1 MRKQRF
7 LQLILLLFFF
17 TCLPALAA
25 VDPEGVSFR
34 DRLRR
39 LVESGEQQAFK
50 ALVQAEPA
58 LSKRAFVVEFLDVWE
73 QREREESFPPLTD
86 LVGLLA
92 EAIGEAHA
100 DVKPSQIVDRYHNK
114 KNEAATYELGR
125 YAEDI
130 YSPYEGTA
138 IVESL
143 NTKGLEEEV
152 HYGAGLYRRAE
163 FREGELSVLL
173 PLVLNHVRLVLAGVY
188 ADRGVFVREFDL
200 RLQASSQATERL
212 KEAPNPDLDE
222 WEKAHKQ
229 TEEMLTLLGQNFLV
243 QTGLVS
249 DFSPDTLAK
258 LEEVGVEYRLPA
270 LVSRFQA
277 AHRASRPE
285 QAKAHLE
292 AVEKLVSENSEDPPA
307 LYRFAIKTMKFQS
320 RFEEAS
326 EEELV
331 ESFREAWNELDDYAP
346 GVKIGDDD
354 GWWVA
359 KDAVKFWIDALSS
372 LDESLAEE
380 ELERIHFALVDW
392 LFEGRQNSPQDYYTT
407 QELWMQSVE
416 VGVYLTQRV
425 AVLDLTSYL
434 MESAG
439 MDRFFRQEDVPEA
452 LRILESM
459 TLSLGE
465 YPAVFHLNYDGS
477 PYPPLSFENSSL
489 MRELKIRIAF
499 LKAVAADDIET
510 QVESLN
516 SIVPN
521 LQNLDRPESYIHY
534 HQLLGREFMAR
545 ERHDLAVPL
554 LERAIEYANK
564 YSFRIKEVEL
574 ATLVSEAY
582 SAQSDWEMAL
592 LYSERAKATLQSTL
606 PSSAANEAE
615 ALGKQ
620 GRNAGELSA
629 VAHLKSDNPKAA
641 FEALS
646 EGQQLQS
653 AGIQLAANRTARG
666 DLNSVASK
674 QKSLEI
680 LERQAKSL
688 ESLPDSQTRTEL
700 LENNNQQLAKSRTDF
715 MLESRRIRAKYP
727 KLYTTTLRFDPLVL
741 PDVQEGLPPG
751 TAVIQYFATA
761 HELFI
766 FVVTGDSFHLHSVS
780 LDQSELDELV
790 LDYLKKLRR
799 ATPDDGDLARLSKR
813 LSSLL
818 IEPVY
823 EDVAKSETLILIPS
837 GRLNILPFASLLDES
852 DSPLAARKRLV
863 FLAKATDFM
872 KISGSRPKE
881 VNEMVAFANATLD
894 LPSAQREGEKVSE
907 MFHDSK
913 LFVGAEATRENLLQY
928 ASGADVLH
936 LATHGLSDPL
946 DALNNYLALAGSGR
960 LSQEEIF
967 NLELSDTSLVT
978 LSACNTALSNTT
990 EYDFVASIA
999 EAFWIA
1005 GSRSVVASVW
1015 SVDDD
1020 STERLMTEFYRG
1032 LKEDGLGKA
1041 EALQKAQLAVRAEP
1055 RFQHPYFW
1063 AGFMLF
1069 GDYR

>member
-34 DRLRR
+34 DRLRG

-73 QREREESFPPLTD
+73 QREGEESFPPLTD
-86 LVGLLA
+86 LAGLLA
-92 EAIGEAHA
+92 EEIREAHA

-125 YAEDI
+125 YAEDV

-143 NTKGLEEEV
+143 NTRGLEEGV
-152 HYGAGLYRRAE
+152 HYGAGPYRMTQ
-163 FREGELSVLL
+163 FGDGELSVLL
-173 PLVLNHVRLVLAGVY
+173 PLVLNQTRLVLAIVY
-188 ADRGVFVREFDL
+188 ADREVFVRESDL
-200 RLQASSQATERL
+200 RIQAYNLATERL
-212 KEAPNPDLDE
+212 REAPNPDLDE
-222 WEKAHKQ
+222 WEKSGKQ
-229 TEEMLTLLGQNFLV
+229 AEEMLTVVGQNFLV
-243 QTGLVS
+243 QSGMIS

-258 LEEVGVEYRLPA
+258 LEEVGVELSV

-277 AHRASRPE
+277 ALRASRPE
-285 QAKAHLE
+285 QAKAHL
-292 AVEKLVSENSEDPPA
+292 AALEKLLADESEDPPA
-307 LYRFAIKTMKFQS
+307 LYRFAIKTMRFQS

-326 EEELV
+326 PEEV
-331 ESFREAWNELDDYAP
+331 IESFREAWSELDDYVP
-346 GVKIGDDD
+346 GVKTEDDV
-354 GWWVA
+354 WWEA
-359 KDAVKFWIDALSS
+359 KDAVKFWIDALCS

-380 ELERIHFALVDW
+380 EIEKIHFALVDW
-392 LFEGRQNSPQDYYTT
+392 MVKGRQDSPQDHYTVG
-407 QELWMQSVE
+407 ELWINSVE
-416 VGVYLTQRV
+416 VCVYLTQRI

-439 MDRFFRQEDVPEA
+439 MNRFFRQEDVPEA
-452 LRILESM
+452 LRSLEST
-459 TLSLGE
+459 TLSLGD
-465 YPAVFHLNYDGS
+465 YPAVFNLNFDGS

-499 LKAVAADDIET
+499 LKAVAADGIQA
-510 QVESLN
+510 QVESL
-516 SIVPN
+516 STIVPN

-545 ERHDLAVPL
+545 GRHDLAVPL
-554 LERAIEYANK
+554 LERAVEYANK

-574 ATLVSEAY
+574 ATLLSEAY
-582 SAQSDWEMAL
+582 SAQSDWEKTL
-592 LYSERAKATLQSTL
+592 LYSERATATLQSTL

-680 LERQAKSL
+680 LERQAETL
-688 ESLPDSQTRTEL
+688 ESLPDSQTRTDL
-700 LENNNQQLAKSRTDF
+700 LENNKQQLAKSRTDF

-751 TAVIQYFATA
+751 TAVVQYFATA

-790 LDYLKKLRR
+790 LEYLKKLRR

-818 IEPVY
+818 IEPVF

-907 MFHDSK
+907 MFHDAK

-936 LATHGLSDPL
+936 LATHGLSDPI